1 MLTSF
6 IVAASILVII
16 AVAGLCV
23 AAASRHKKGARGS
36 LDLVGR
42 AGVVEKELGPDG
54 AVMIG
59 GEVWPARARD
69 GRTIAR
75 GRRVRVVGAGG
86 HLLLVEPEE

>member
-1 MLTSF
+1 MLTF
-6 IVAASILVII
+6 LIVAASALAVIA
-16 AVAGLCV
+16 AVALGV

-42 AGVVEKELGPDG
+42 VGVVEKELRPEG

-59 GEVWPARARD
+59 GEVWPARPR
-69 GRTIAR
+69 GGGTMAR
-75 GRRVRVVGAGG
+75 GARVRVVGAGG

>member
-1 MLTSF
+1 MLTFF
-6 IVAASILVII
+6 IVAAGLAVVIA
-16 AVAGLCV
+16 AVGLGV

-42 AGVVEKELGPDG
+42 AGVVEKELRPEG

-59 GEVWPARARD
+59 GEVWPARSRD

-75 GRRVRVVGAGG
+75 MRRVRVVGAGG
-86 HLLLVEPEE
+86 HSLLVEAED